1 MIIWWALTVPY
12 ALAPAT
18 QHLFRKIRQHLPGG
32 ARYDVLNTLIR
43 YYVGFEFVFEVQL
56 ALRATE
62 VPEFRLGRGERG
74 LRLGWETWLPR
85 ERTADEVVDD
95 VSFVITN

>member
-1 MIIWWALTVPY
+1 M
-12 ALAPAT
+12 PA
-18 QHLFRKIRQHLPGG
+18 QGFDSRAAHPHLPGG